1 MQNSD
6 IERERLLLGLLASVE
21 KGGARSQR
29 YWASEFGIA
38 LGMVN
43 AYLKYCIK
51 KGYVKVKRIPARRYS
66 YYLTPKGFVEKS
78 RLSAAY
84 LSNAFTFFRQACTD
98 CSDVLEE
105 AKTQGWNRIAIYGTG
120 ELADI
125 AYLCAINIPVKLVGV
140 IDLDTEERAYRNLPI
155 CRDLAALGQV
165 DAVIMA
171 AQKDPQGAYNFLVT
185 QLPAERVLTPQVLH
199 ISRKIQE

>member
-6 IERERLLLGLLASVE
+6 IERERVLLGLLASVE
-21 KGGARSQR
+21 QGGARSQR

-66 YYLTPKGFVEKS
+66 YYLTPKGFGEKA

-84 LSNAFTFFRQACTD
+84 LSNAITFFRRACTD

-105 AKTQGWNRIAIYGTG
+105 AKTQGLDRIAIYG
-120 ELADI
+120 
-125 AYLCAINIPVKLVGV
+125 
-140 IDLDTEERAYRNLPI
+140 
-155 CRDLAALGQV
+155 
-165 DAVIMA
+165 
-171 AQKDPQGAYNFLVT
+171 
-185 QLPAERVLTPQVLH
+185 
-199 ISRKIQE
+199 